1 MLMQWFNRL
10 KVRTRFIL
18 IGLFILPFLAGL
30 GGAGVWGI
38 VQVNAIA
45 QGLQQNQLQSE
56 QDFTRIV
63 EYVQATRIYNRQANF
78 ETDPTKVA
86 ENIALARQSQAQA
99 RQFWDEYLRLP
110 SDPEERAL
118 WPQFEA
124 AWQSFAA
131 ENEEA
136 QRLALLNTSEAK
148 QKSFETLTHGHGEAL
163 ATITAQ
169 LADADFQT
177 GVAEAANSQT
187 TFVTVLVITIGCAI
201 GVVLITLGAG
211 VVLARSIIQLTDHLT
226 RLHQEVSQA
235 LTSLETKRQ
244 AGEEFSH
251 KLKSRTREL
260 SATSHQQASGSQ
272 QQSTAL
278 QEVVTSLS
286 ELTSTAQNIAVSAS
300 RIEQVVEEVGYSTQ
314 AVKEITLAVAASGE
328 QGQQAVQK
336 TIGTNQQLSEF
347 YEGLVQLLGELYEQ
361 SGQIKA
367 VIELM
372 RQMSDETHLL
382 ALNAAIEA
390 AGAGEQGERFGVVA
404 AAVKELADR
413 SVRASQEVSVILNQL
428 RERIQSAVT
437 TAGQG
442 QEESGQAVAV
452 AEETGQVIG
461 KLVKAIAH
469 NAQEVTR
476 IEEAMQS
483 LKMLT
488 EQISFAT
495 SQQSSASSQTVAVLQ
510 EVGIIAQQNASGS
523 QQVSVTVQELE
534 ELSLELNL
542 ALAA

>member
-1 MLMQWFNRL
+1 MLIQWFNRR

-18 IGLFILPFLAGL
+18 IGLLILPFLVGL
-30 GGAGVWGI
+30 GGTGVWGI
-38 VQVNAIA
+38 VQVNGIV
-45 QGLQQNQLQSE
+45 QDLEQNQLHSE
-56 QDFTRIV
+56 RDFTKIV
-63 EYVQATRIYNRQANF
+63 AQLQAARIYNRQATF
-78 ETDPTKVA
+78 ETDPAKLA
-86 ENIALARQSQAQA
+86 ENVALARQSQTQA
-99 RQFWDEYLRLP
+99 RQSWEEYLRLP
-110 SDPEERAL
+110 SDPEERVL

-124 AWQSFAA
+124 AWPPFVA

-136 QRLALLNTSEAK
+136 QRLALLNTPKAK
-148 QKSFETLTHGHGEAL
+148 QKSFETLTHGHGDAL

-169 LADADFQT
+169 LAEVDYQT

-187 TFVTVLVITIGCAI
+187 TFEHILVIIIISAI
-201 GVVLITLGAG
+201 GVVILTLGAG
-211 VVLARSIIQLTDHLT
+211 VVLARSIIGLTDHLT
-226 RLHQEVSQA
+226 RLNQEVSQT
-235 LTSLETKRQ
+235 LSSLETKRQ

-286 ELTSTAQNIAVSAS
+286 ELASTAQNIAVSAN

-314 AVKEITLAVAASGE
+314 AVKETTLAVAASGE

-347 YEGLVQLLGELYEQ
+347 YQGLVQLLGELYEQ

-382 ALNAAIEA
+382 SLNAAIEA

-413 SVRASQEVSVILNQL
+413 SLSASQEVSVILNQL
-428 RERIQSAVT
+428 QERIRGAVT
-437 TAGQG
+437 TAEQG
-442 QEESGQAVAV
+442 QEETGQAVAV
-452 AEETGQVIG
+452 AEETGRVIG

-476 IEEAMQS
+476 IEQTMER
-483 LKMLT
+483 LKGLSV
-488 EQISFAT
+488 QISFAT

-510 EVGIIAQQNASGS
+510 EVGIIAQQNANGS
-523 QQVSVTVQELE
+523 QQVSLTVQELE